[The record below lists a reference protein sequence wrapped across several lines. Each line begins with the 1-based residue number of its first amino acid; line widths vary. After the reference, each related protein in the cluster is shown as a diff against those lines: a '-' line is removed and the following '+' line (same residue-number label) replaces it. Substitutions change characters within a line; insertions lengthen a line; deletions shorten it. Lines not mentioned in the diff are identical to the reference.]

1 MDQNLAV
8 LVLALSLLS
17 LNAAFVVE
25 GVRAQAMFVFG
36 DSLVDPGNNND
47 LLTLAKA
54 NYFPNG
60 IDFSGGATGR
70 FCNGRTTADY
80 LGNLIGLPL
89 IPAFNG
95 FTTMSSR
102 TIPGINF
109 ASAGAGILN
118 DTGRHFGQLC
128 PMDEQIK
135 NFRRILREITSKAG
149 GIDGYLGKSLFLVG
163 VGSNDYIN
171 NYLFPTSDRPNQYTP
186 NAYHQLLI
194 QEYERQLKN
203 LYDLGGR
210 RFLIAGLGP
219 LGCIPNQIGYLNQST
234 NNCVERINRMAS
246 RFNSKLKSMLRGL
259 NSNLSEAYFLYWDI
273 YTSSMDIINN
283 ASHYGFKY
291 THKACCGGGRT
302 KGQIICL
309 PLLPFECENRSEFV
323 FWDPY
328 HPTDAFNA
336 IISREAY
343 QGKLQNKYPMNV
355 QHLIEL

>member
-1 MDQNLAV
+1 MDQNFAV

-70 FCNGRTTADY
+70 FCNGWTTADY
-80 LGNLIGLPL
+80 LGDLIGLPL

-95 FTTMSSR
+95 FTTMSSTMIR
-102 TIPGINF
+102 GVNF

-118 DTGRHFGQLC
+118 DTGRHF
-128 PMDEQIK
+128 
-135 NFRRILREITSKAG
+135 
-149 GIDGYLGKSLFLVG
+149 VH
-163 VGSNDYIN
+163 NDYIN

-186 NAYHQLLI
+186 TAYHQLLI
-194 QEYERQLKN
+194 QEYERQLKT

-219 LGCIPNQIGYLNQST
+219 LGCIPNQIGYSNEST
-234 NNCVERINRMAS
+234 DNCVEHTNRMAS

-259 NSNLSEAYFLYWDI
+259 NSDLSGAYFLYWDI
-273 YTSSMDIINN
+273 YTSSMNIIDN
-283 ASHYGFKY
+283 ASYYGFKY
-291 THKACCGGGRT
+291 THKACCGGGRS
-302 KGQIICL
+302 KGQIMCL

-336 IISREAY
+336 IIAREAY

-355 QHLIEL
+355 QHLLEL